1 MDRTVP
7 KTGSEEIELYMRTYY
22 SLLRSTHTFKVETL
36 VESHTATEST
46 LHVQARSPEPDVS
59 ALIYTSLRLPA
70 CITEV
75 DFVLLG
81 QLEKSFVD
89 ANYPVTEWER
99 VYAPGRRRRMHFDGE
114 HRLAVFV
121 SSRSDID
128 DLIPI
133 LTAYQIEWNKL
144 NALLQ
149 SEVARLFLMQYQDR
163 RTPLSESELAM
174 LAASLRLDS
183 ADLRRIEVV
192 WARASS
198 ARCTP
203 CRRGASH
210 LEFARSP
217 GRWRTIAAR
226 LPTGGMIWRRRCAT
240 ASMSKIARCTSSPAT
255 RTRSPTC

>member
-1 MDRTVP
+1 M
-7 KTGSEEIELYMRTYY
+7 
-22 SLLRSTHTFKVETL
+22 STPTT
-36 VESHTATEST
+36 
-46 LHVQARSPEPDVS
+46 R
-59 ALIYTSLRLPA
+59 
-70 CITEV
+70 C
-75 DFVLLG
+75 
-81 QLEKSFVD
+81 
-89 ANYPVTEWER
+89 TEWER

-192 WARASS
+192 GRALRQH
-198 ARCTP
+198 AVRHVV
-203 CRRGASH
+203 GASH
-210 LEFARSP
+210 LNSP
-217 GRWRTIAAR
+217 DRRVA
-226 LPTGGMIWRRRCAT
+226 GGL
-240 ASMSKIARCTSSPAT
+240 SP
-255 RTRSPTC
+255 RDFPLVG